1 MKVIILAGGK
11 GTRISEETDIKP
23 KTLIDIGTK
32 PIIWHIMKFY
42 SSFGINDFI
51 ICCGYKGYL
60 LKEYFVNYY
69 LHNADIDIDLKNNKV
84 KIQKN
89 KNEHWNVKL
98 VDTGEDTMTGGRIL
112 RVKKFI
118 KKGEDFCLTYGDGL
132 SNVNIK
138 KLILFHKKHK
148 NLATITAAKPTGRYG
163 SIEIDKKNIVSSFIE
178 KPEGDNNWINGGFF
192 VLNEGVFKYLKN
204 DQDIWEQGPLQTLSE
219 QKKLMAYKHHGFWKA
234 MDTLSDKHYLEN
246 IWHTK
251 KVPWKLW
258 ND

>member
-1 MKVIILAGGK
+1 MKTIILCGGL
-11 GTRISEETDIKP
+11 GTRLSEETHLKP
-23 KTLIDIGTK
+23 KPMVEIGGK
-32 PIIWHIMKFY
+32 PILWHIMKFY

-60 LKEYFVNYY
+60 IKEYFVNYY

-84 KIQKN
+84 KIHKN
-89 KNEHWNVKL
+89 NHEHWNVKL
-98 VDTGEDTMTGGRIL
+98 VDTGENTMTGGRIL
-112 RVKKFI
+112 RVKKFL

-132 SNVNIK
+132 SDINIK

-163 SIEIDKKNIVSSFIE
+163 SIEIDKKNIVSNFTE

-192 VLNEGVFKYLKN
+192 VLNEGIFKYLKN
-204 DQDIWEQGPLQTLSE
+204 DHDIWEQGPLQILSE